1 MTYLELVNR
10 ILRRLRESEVTSV
23 QDNTY
28 SKLIGDFVNEAK
40 TEVEQAHSWNALST
54 TYTVTTVIGTFNYVL
69 TGAGQDFILI
79 DATNNTKE
87 AMLKY
92 MTTADMTEHLLNSTQ
107 SGSPMWY
114 NFNGIDGSG
123 DTIVDIYPIPD
134 AVETLY
140 FNVVQPQDE
149 LLVDADAVSVPYW
162 PVFLGALWR
171 AIDERGED
179 GGNASSDAY
188 RRYMNAL
195 SDAIAI
201 DSNKF
206 PEETVWTAV

>member
-1 MTYLELVNR
+1 MTYLQIVNR
-10 ILRRLRESEVTSV
+10 ILRRLRETEVTSV
-23 QDNTY
+23 QDNAY

-40 TEVEQAHSWNALST
+40 MEVEQAHSWNALST
-54 TYTVTTVIGTFNYVL
+54 TYSVTTVIGTFNYAL
-69 TGAGQDFILI
+69 TGAGQDFVLL
-79 DATNNTKE
+79 DATNATKE
-87 AMLKY
+87 SVLKY
-92 MTTADMTEHLLNSTQ
+92 MTTTDMTEKLLDVTT
-107 SGSPMWY
+107 SGSPAWY
-114 NFNGIDGSG
+114 NFNGIDSSG
-123 DTIVDIYPIPD
+123 DTLVDIYPIPD

-149 LLVDADAVSVPYW
+149 LSADTDTVSVPYW
-162 PVFLGALWR
+162 AVFLGALWR

-188 RRYMNAL
+188 RRYMSAL